1 MKTSL
6 QKPSQPAWQ
15 IFCQWARGAMPTSS
29 ADGLNG
35 KVRRGLAEATRPQSA
50 QSILEFLLVSVP
62 LLAIIFGTLEFGLAF
77 FKATQLDYVT
87 REVARATA
95 LCGADCDQPPDSTA
109 VLYRDYYGLR
119 VISNTSMLNPPD
131 IEYILM
137 QHVGEQDDVPTVGQF
152 NYGRVGPDTYANYP
166 SHYQLY
172 AYPKQGIA
180 APRGNGVPPRASDPR
195 GIIFN
200 DANKTQIPLLAG
212 VGSMPNYA
220 YNTNY
225 NGWRSAKCTS
235 EVTTDCRHSIPK
247 ANADGSAA
255 GGTPYP
261 KWAGRYACVPTDRFY
276 VQIALKHYWITPF
289 MPTINTDGRSQGLRG
304 WTAEQAIVLS
314 SKVYQKVE
322 PQLYAQTA
330 DGCAN

>member
-1 MKTSL
+1 MKTNV
-6 QKPSQPAWQ
+6 QNPSQRALQ
-15 IFCQWARGAMPTSS
+15 IFGQWARGSMSTSS
-29 ADGLNG
+29 AAGLNG

-95 LCGADCDQPPDSTA
+95 LCGADCDFTPDSTT
-109 VLYRDYYGLR
+109 VLYRDYFGLR
-119 VISNTSMLNPPD
+119 AISNTNVLNPPD

-137 QHVGEQDDVPTVGQF
+137 QHVGEEEDVPVVGQF
-152 NYGRVGPDTYANYP
+152 NYGRVGPDTYANYS

-172 AYPKQGIA
+172 AYPKQGVA
-180 APRGNGVPPRASDPR
+180 APRGNSVPPRSPDPKS
-195 GIIFN
+195 IIFN
-200 DANKTQIPLLAG
+200 DANKPQIPLLAG

-220 YNTNY
+220 YNTNN
-225 NGWRSAKCTS
+225 NGWRSAKCTDNS
-235 EVTTDCRHSIPK
+235 ATACRHTIPK

-255 GGTPYP
+255 GGTPQP
-261 KWAGRYACVPTDRFY
+261 EWSGRYTCVPTDRFY

-289 MPTINTDGRSQGLRG
+289 MPTINTDGKSQGLRG

-330 DGCAN
+330 GGCAN